1 MSRETDHSD
10 GPSTLPAPELNPL
23 LNPVLG
29 QHMGRWAE
37 VYFTSPPEKREQAV
51 LELLRELEGEDS
63 PRDDAI
69 PAPPS
74 SVTEQASERV
84 VAPASQ
90 IGEVQPTLVRCH
102 SCGDENPPSH
112 RFCGM
117 CGTPMGEPEVAV
129 EVRPS
134 DLDRAEVPVSDRHF
148 AGPPQHEPAPFVRS
162 QESQQLPVTHAGDEP
177 TPDVNDFSLFRL
189 GRDLGDGDNDP
200 NTGFAAWLDF
210 GSYRV
215 YVGIALAALIF
226 VVAYLAWRGAQ
237 ATSQNSHVASQAPP
251 TVTQEPTTSAPTQ
264 SANSQPTQPVQ
275 ETVRDE
281 AGANVG
287 LDQAAHPARLATAP
301 SEENQ
306 QAEALS
312 GPGAE
317 ELATAQRYLNG
328 VAGKERNSAE
338 AAKWLWKAIAKHN
351 STATV
356 LLADL
361 YLKGDGVEKNCDQAR
376 VLLDSAA
383 LKGVKDA
390 AERLRHLQAFGC
402 E

>member
-1 MSRETDHSD
+1 
-10 GPSTLPAPELNPL
+10 
-23 LNPVLG
+23 
-29 QHMGRWAE
+29 MGRWAE

-84 VAPASQ
+84 VGPASQ

-102 SCGDENPPSH
+102 SCGGENPPSH

-134 DLDRAEVPVSDRHF
+134 DLDRAEVPVADRHF

-162 QESQQLPVTHAGDEP
+162 QESQQLPVTHAADEP

-200 NTGFAAWLDF
+200 NTGFDAWLDF
-210 GSYRV
+210 GSYRI

-237 ATSQNSHVASQAPP
+237 ATSQTSYVPSQAPP
-251 TVTQEPTTSAPTQ
+251 TVTQEPTTPAPDPTR
-264 SANSQPTQPVQ
+264 SANIQHPQPVQ

-281 AGANVG
+281 ARANAG
-287 LDQAAHPARLATAP
+287 LYQAPATPP
-301 SEENQ
+301 SENNPL
-306 QAEALS
+306 AETLS

-317 ELATAQRYLNG
+317 ELAAAQRYLNG
-328 VAGKERNSAE
+328 VAGADRNSAE